1 MRAIARRVFGIVAIA
16 TLALVLDQ
24 ASKWLMLEVVMDP
37 PRTIPVT
44 PFFNLRLGFNTGIS
58 FGLFGDTLQ
67 RWPELLAIFKLAVA
81 IAFIVWASTTI
92 DPYERFGLALIA
104 GGALGNAVDRWRQG
118 AVTDFLDFYWG
129 DWHWPT
135 FNGADIAISLGVV
148 TILYASLTYPR
159 RLNGDSQEKAD
170 PAPEHTR

>member
-58 FGLFGDTLQ
+58 FGLFGD
-67 RWPELLAIFKLAVA
+67 
-81 IAFIVWASTTI
+81 
-92 DPYERFGLALIA
+92 
-104 GGALGNAVDRWRQG
+104 
-118 AVTDFLDFYWG
+118 
-129 DWHWPT
+129 
-135 FNGADIAISLGVV
+135 
-148 TILYASLTYPR
+148 
-159 RLNGDSQEKAD
+159 
-170 PAPEHTR
+170 